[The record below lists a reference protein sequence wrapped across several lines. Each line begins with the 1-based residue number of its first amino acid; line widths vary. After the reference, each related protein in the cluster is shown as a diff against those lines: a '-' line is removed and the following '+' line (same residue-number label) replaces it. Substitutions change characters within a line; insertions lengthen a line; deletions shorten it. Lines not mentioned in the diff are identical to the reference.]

1 MRYSHLKVKCK
12 EKRREKIIRKKYE
25 YKQLVT
31 ERSFFRYSS
40 TNTHGAT
47 YSILHIAL
55 EIDTCGGAVHG
66 HHSTDAP
73 HDNKISPCIPHSRSL
88 RPLQPC
94 IADRAYAPLTP
105 SHVSTLTPCR
115 TLTLNRL
122 SPLLSSPLAGRP
134 RIYWRPPRRR
144 RRGASFHARARSHAR
159 WRGHS
164 ASRAGYRP
172 SGPCAKAEL

>member
-12 EKRREKIIRKKYE
+12 KRENHQEKNVDPNSRW
-25 YKQLVT
+25 LNAL
-31 ERSFFRYSS
+31 FRYSS

-55 EIDTCGGAVHG
+55 ELDTCGGAVHG
-66 HHSTDAP
+66 HHWTDAP

-94 IADRAYAPLTP
+94 IADRAYAPHTVSRVHADTLPDADLKP
-105 SHVSTLTPCR
+105 SLASPFLSTSP
-115 TLTLNRL
+115 RL
-122 SPLLSSPLAGRP
+122 RPAGRP
-134 RIYWRPPRRR
+134 
-144 RRGASFHARARSHAR
+144 ASHLLAATTTTTTGSFVSRA
-159 WRGHS
+159 RGHS

-172 SGPCAKAEL
+172 SGPCAQAEL